1 MKVVLIA
8 VAVISAM
15 GAVAEEKKGWW
26 VALFIASV
34 LLHIALG
41 ALGGMA

>member
-15 GAVAEEKKGWW
+15 GAIAEEKKGWW
-26 VALFIASV
+26 VTLFIASV
-34 LLHIALG
+34 LLYIVMD

>member
-8 VAVISAM
+8 VTVISAM

-26 VALFIASV
+26 VALFIA
-34 LLHIALG
+34 
-41 ALGGMA
+41 